1 MQATCHYPS
10 LPAPARPSGRFRRG
24 FVCLLSPLL
33 GPEPVIQAPSRL
45 PTIAGMTQTI
55 TRGSLV
61 DVPGLE
67 VGHHTLQRRLSGCSV
82 VLARAGAVAAVDVRG
97 AAPGTRETDLLDA
110 SNLVEKV
117 HAIVLCGGSAFG
129 LDAASGV
136 MRWLDEHGIGFA
148 TPHGVVP
155 IVPAAVLFDLP
166 LVRPGDDAQARPD
179 AQAGY
184 AACQAASTSSPASG
198 NVGAGAGATVGK
210 LFGPERAMKGG
221 IGHASVQVGPWVVA
235 AMIAC
240 NAVGDVVDPA
250 TGRVLAGARSADGQS
265 LRDTQAAL
273 LEGETVRRVMPGT
286 NTTIGVVATNATL
299 TKAQAQRLA
308 VSAHDGLA
316 RSIRPVHTT
325 LDGDTLFAMASCA
338 VDTPPDL
345 MLLTTLA
352 AHATA
357 LATVDAVLQ
366 AQAVQTVHGHWP
378 AATPR

>member
-1 MQATCHYPS
+1 MTRKTIVDS
-10 LPAPARPSGRFRRG
+10 PAPHS
-24 FVCLLSPLL
+24 
-33 GPEPVIQAPSRL
+33 
-45 PTIAGMTQTI
+45 T
-55 TRGSLV
+55 GSLV
-61 DVPGLE
+61 DVPGLQ
-67 VGHHTLQRRLSGCSV
+67 VGHAQMDGRLTGCSV
-82 VLARAGAVAAVDVRG
+82 VLAPQGAVCAVDVRG
-97 AAPGTRETDLLDA
+97 AAPGTRETDLLEP
-110 SNLVEKV
+110 SNLVERV
-117 HAIVLCGGSAFG
+117 HAVLLCGGSAFG
-129 LDAASGV
+129 LDAAGGV
-136 MRWLDEHGIGFA
+136 MRWLEARDIGFQ
-148 TPHGVVP
+148 TGFGRVP

-166 LVRPGDDAQARPD
+166 AVRAGDDPKVRPD
-179 AQAGY
+179 ADCGWR
-184 AACQAASTSSPASG
+184 ACEAASRETPAAG
-198 NVGAGAGATVGK
+198 NVGAGAGAAVGK
-210 LFGPERAMKGG
+210 LFGLDHAMKGG

-250 TGRVLAGARSADGQS
+250 TGRVLAGARNADGQS

-273 LEGETVRRVMPGT
+273 LAGETVRRVMPGT

-325 LDGDTLFAMASCA
+325 LDGDTLFALSTCA

-366 AQAVQTVHGHWP
+366 AQAVQTVHGQWQS
-378 AATPR
+378 ACSL